1 MTLNVEQARHSMIE
15 QQIRPWNVVDL
26 QTLDT
31 LNVVPREKFV
41 PVQYKHLAF
50 SDAALPL
57 GHNQWMFKP
66 VLEGRM
72 LQALK
77 VKADDDALVIGT
89 GSGFITA
96 CLSHIARA
104 VTSIDVHG
112 DFIES
117 AKVKLKQLE
126 CNNVKLEQADVFS
139 FEPNHQ
145 FDAIAVTGA
154 VADIPVKFM
163 QWLRPNGR
171 LFVIH
176 GTSPAQEA
184 VCITRVGESYET
196 ESLFETD
203 IPFLIGAAPKALF
216 TL

>member
-1 MTLNVEQARHSMIE
+1 MSLNVEQARHAMIE
-15 QQIRPWNVVDL
+15 QQVRPWNVVDTP
-26 QTLDT
+26 TLDA
-31 LNVVPREKFV
+31 LGSVPREKFV
-41 PVQYKHLAF
+41 PTQYKNLAF
-50 SDAALPL
+50 TDTALPI

-72 LQALK
+72 LQALQL
-77 VKADDDALVIGT
+77 KADDDVLEIGT

-96 CLSHIARA
+96 CLAHVARA
-104 VTSIDVHG
+104 VTSIDIHA

-117 AKVKLKQLE
+117 AKSILTQLE
-126 CNNVKLEQADVFS
+126 YTNIQLEQADALS
-139 FEPNHQ
+139 FQPNHQ

-154 VADIPVKFM
+154 VAEVPESFK

-176 GTSPAQEA
+176 GSSPVQEA
-184 VCITRVGESYET
+184 ICITRVGDHFST

-203 IPFLIGAAPKALF
+203 VPFLTGASPKALF